1 MIIKAIWEEKNMA
14 NNFFNEIKDKIPAD
28 KMEEVKDKVIDFA
41 TDKAKDVSEDVKEKI
56 SKASKEK
63 TGSDSDIM
71 DSLKDKLNF
80 FGGDN
85 K

>member
-1 MIIKAIWEEKNMA
+1 MA

-28 KMEEVKDKVIDFA
+28 KLEEVKDKVVDFA
-41 TDKAKDVSEDVKEKI
+41 TDKVKDMSGDVTEKLSEAI
-56 SKASKEK
+56 KEK
-63 TGSDSDIM
+63 TGSDNIV
-71 DSLKDKLNF
+71 DSLKDRFNV

>member
-1 MIIKAIWEEKNMA
+1 MA
-14 NNFFNEIKDKIPAD
+14 NDFLNELKDKIPAG
-28 KMEEVKDKVIDFA
+28 KLEEVKGKVEDFVSDKVNNI
-41 TDKAKDVSEDVKEKI
+41 SGDVKEKLADAI
-56 SKASKEK
+56 KEK
-63 TGSDSDIM
+63 TGSDNDIV

>member
-1 MIIKAIWEEKNMA
+1 MA
-14 NNFFNEIKDKIPAD
+14 NDFFNELKDKIPVE
-28 KMEEVKDKVIDFA
+28 KLEEVKDKVVDFA
-41 TDKAKDVSEDVKEKI
+41 TDKVKDISGDVKEKLSNAI
-56 SKASKEK
+56 KEK
-63 TGSDSDIM
+63 TGSDNDIV